1 MERKHQSE
9 REKKLWHFSDL
20 CFRRKPFDSSKLSIE
35 QYKVDGSSKKTK
47 AFTIKLASRRNRRNR
62 RMLPT
67 KRKESN
73 KI

>member
-9 REKKLWHFSDL
+9 RQKQLWHFPDL
-20 CFRRKPFDSSKLSIE
+20 RFRRTHFDSSKLSIE

-62 RMLPT
+62 RMLSIE
-67 KRKESN
+67 RKESN